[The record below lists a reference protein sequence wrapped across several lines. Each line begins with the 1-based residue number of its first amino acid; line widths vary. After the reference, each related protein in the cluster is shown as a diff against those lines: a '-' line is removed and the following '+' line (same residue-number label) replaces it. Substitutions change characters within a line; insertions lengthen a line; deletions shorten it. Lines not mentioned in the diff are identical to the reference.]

1 MRINNYNKK
10 TFYKRKGFLWLIGTT
25 LHYTVA
31 SVTTVLSLLAAFVIF
46 MGLFEMEF
54 SSWNV
59 WWKSADT
66 SFTGMLMAFAVGM
79 AWSFYNKIRKSYLN
93 AYLDSGSF
101 GVTILTLKFPFLVI
115 GALISV
121 FFKFLES
128 DVLEQCTKESKEDK
142 EWREHM
148 ETWYYADYL
157 KEQERNSR

>member
-46 MGLFEMEF
+46 MGLFEMDF

-79 AWSFYNKIRKSYLN
+79 VWSFYNKIRKSYLN

-101 GVTILTLKFPFLVI
+101 GVIILTLKFPFLVI
-115 GALISV
+115 GALLSMV
-121 FFKFLES
+121 FDFTE
-128 DVLEQCTKESKEDK
+128 EWSKQSEKKDPVAEAVHEAY
-142 EWREHM
+142 EWAI
-148 ETWYYADYL
+148 YDDYV
-157 KEQERNSR
+157 KQQERNSR

>member
-1 MRINNYNKK
+1 
-10 TFYKRKGFLWLIGTT
+10 
-25 LHYTVA
+25 
-31 SVTTVLSLLAAFVIF
+31 
-46 MGLFEMEF
+46 MEF